1 METIEKSA
9 EVLNDLI
16 EINND
21 RVAGFAHA
29 IKELD
34 QKELDLRMLFQQL
47 RDESRQNV
55 HELDIAVNKIGGE
68 AETDM
73 SGNGALHRMWLDI
86 KTAFSGHDRKSILD
100 ECERGEDTIK
110 KAYQNALAPDSG
122 LPPEFIKLIKRQQM
136 GVIASHNQI
145 KALRDSQA

>member
-1 METIEKSA
+1 METIEKSI

-16 EINND
+16 QINND
-21 RVAGFAHA
+21 RIAGFAHA

-34 QKELDLRMLFQQL
+34 EKDLDLRMLFQQL

-55 HELDIAVNKIGGE
+55 HELSTTVNKIDGE

-86 KTAFSGHDRKSILD
+86 KTAFSGHDRKSVLE
-100 ECERGEDTIK
+100 ECERGEDAIK
-110 KAYQNALAPDSG
+110 KAYQNALAPG
-122 LPPEFIKLIKRQQM
+122 NCLPPEHIKLIKRQQT
-136 GVIASHNQI
+136 GIIASHNQV
-145 KALRDSQA
+145 KALRDRQE